1 MKVKTKPLTWNDLVD
16 GIEIDIPITED
27 TTPAF
32 KKSGLTNIFK
42 SKVTIYNDIPK
53 NAVEDRHFDRFVID
67 KCSIQGGIVNE
78 ANGTINNIVNAT
90 TIITKDVEHYKS
102 PLEYASLP
110 VDLRENYY
118 TVQIGDFVVLEEVD
132 DVVTTASEFSRL
144 QSKYKNNGIKVTSV
158 APNIFGTAVD
168 NITITTTSRRG
179 VND

>member
-1 MKVKTKPLTWNDLVD
+1 MK
-16 GIEIDIPITED
+16 
-27 TTPAF
+27 A
-32 KKSGLTNIFK
+32 KSGLTNIFK
-42 SKVTIYNDIPK
+42 GKVTIYNDIPK

-78 ANGTINNIVNAT
+78 ADGTITNIVNAT

-118 TVQIGDFVVLEEVD
+118 TVQIGDFVVFSEVD
-132 DVVTTASEFSRL
+132 DIVTTASEFSQL

-168 NITITTTSRRG
+168 NIAITNT
-179 VND
+179 

>member
-16 GIEIDIPITED
+16 GIEIDIPITEN

-53 NAVEDRHFDRFVID
+53 NAVEDRHFDRFIID

-78 ANGTINNIVNAT
+78 ADGTITNIVNAK

-110 VDLRENYY
+110 VDLRENHY
-118 TVQIGDFVVLEEVD
+118 TVQIGDFVVFAEVD
-132 DVVTTASEFSRL
+132 DIVTTASEFLQL
-144 QSKYKNNGIKVTSV
+144 QSKYKNNGVKVTSV
-158 APNIFGTAVD
+158 SVNLFGLSAD
-168 NITITTTSRRG
+168 NITMTNT
-179 VND
+179 